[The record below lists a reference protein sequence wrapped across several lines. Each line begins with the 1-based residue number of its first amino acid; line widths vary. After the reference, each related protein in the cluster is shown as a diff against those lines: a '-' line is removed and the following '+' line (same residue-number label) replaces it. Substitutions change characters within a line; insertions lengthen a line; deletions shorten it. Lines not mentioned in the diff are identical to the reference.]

1 MPHRENNGRPCWSN
15 TSRNAL
21 SFVTQDRTKGF
32 LAPLSRGRHT
42 VPVREVHRSRKSDEP
57 IKTATGWCDLPG
69 VASKESRQ
77 GDWNTGIQT

>member
-1 MPHRENNGRPCWSN
+1 MPHRENNDRPCWTN

-57 IKTATGWCDLPG
+57 YQDCDWMVRL
-69 VASKESRQ
+69 AWRC
-77 GDWNTGIQT
+77 IQR